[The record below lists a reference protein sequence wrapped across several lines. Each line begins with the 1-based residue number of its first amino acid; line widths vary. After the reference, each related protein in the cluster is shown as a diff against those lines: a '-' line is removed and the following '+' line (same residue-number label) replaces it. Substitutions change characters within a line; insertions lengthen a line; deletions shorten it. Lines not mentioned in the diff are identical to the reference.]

1 MFEVG
6 QIVVHHEY
14 GLCKIKDI
22 ELISYVN
29 KKYFIMYPLDNDDTK
44 IMVPC
49 DNASNMCRKLI
60 SKGECLEIINSID
73 GLDDTYILDNK
84 RRKEESLK
92 LLQSDNLLDVAKL
105 IKTLKNLFKDKN
117 EQNKAIGTIDS
128 SIYNEARKKL
138 FSEIGYVLGIDTFE
152 EVEALIVSKEQA

>member
-14 GLCKIKDI
+14 GLCKIKEI

-29 KKYFIMYPLDNDDTK
+29 KNYYIMYPLDNDNTK

-49 DNASNMCRKLI
+49 DNASTMCRRLI
-60 SKGECLEIINSID
+60 TKQECLDMIGMISS
-73 GLDDTYILDNK
+73 LDDTYINDNK

-92 LLQSDNLLDVAKL
+92 LLQSDNLLDIAKL
-105 IKTLKNLFKDKN
+105 LKALTNLFKEKRAA
-117 EQNKAIGTIDS
+117 NKAIGTIDS
-128 SIYNEARKKL
+128 SIYNEARNKL
-138 FSEIGYVLGIDTFE
+138 FSEIGYVLGIKTFD
-152 EVEALIVSKEQA
+152 EVEDFILSNEK